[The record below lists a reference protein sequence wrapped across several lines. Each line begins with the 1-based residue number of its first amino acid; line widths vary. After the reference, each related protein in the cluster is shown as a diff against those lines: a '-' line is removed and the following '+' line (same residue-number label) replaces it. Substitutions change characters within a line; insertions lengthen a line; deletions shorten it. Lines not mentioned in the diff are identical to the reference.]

1 MMAWKK
7 LLVVVVLL
15 SAILGVDAISE
26 KRTKKL
32 YRKAGRWQQKLRGV
46 WALLGVKPFL
56 VQPGEEGDECVLKSK
71 VEEDYVLKGADVVTQ
86 AQLDEAVV
94 AAKSCGDEAFT
105 IAGLRADVDMMTE
118 ALAAK
123 DDEIAAIGR
132 GIVAN
137 YMSNDVVEA
146 NYVLKTDLDAAVAA
160 ATADL
165 ITEEQCP
172 TTDDADLYLD
182 CLRSV
187 CSGCLG
193 AATSSCPEGG
203 RRVHAGRR
211 RRGPPGGHRFGDA
224 GGWGH
229 AGRRRCGPPDGGDR
243 EAGGARG
250 GGGREGYGPVLR
262 QPVRLRVR
270 NRGIGVELHGFRP

>member
-1 MMAWKK
+1 MTKN

-71 VEEDYVLKGADVVTQ
+71 VEEDYVLKGAAVFTQGDVD
-86 AQLDEAVV
+86 AEV
-94 AAKSCGDEAFT
+94 AAA
-105 IAGLRADVDMMTE
+105 V
-118 ALAAK
+118 AAK

-146 NYVLKTDLDAAVAA
+146 NYVLKTEVNCPKTDGADLD
-160 ATADL
+160 
-165 ITEEQCP
+165 
-172 TTDDADLYLD
+172 LD

-187 CSGCLG
+187 CSGCNDQLTWCSG
-193 AATSSCPEGG
+193 CS
-203 RRVHAGRR
+203 
-211 RRGPPGGHRFGDA
+211 
-224 GGWGH
+224 
-229 AGRRRCGPPDGGDR
+229 
-243 EAGGARG
+243 
-250 GGGREGYGPVLR
+250 
-262 QPVRLRVR
+262 
-270 NRGIGVELHGFRP
+270 

>member
-1 MMAWKK
+1 MTCKN

-71 VEEDYVLKGADVVTQ
+71 VEEDYVLKGAAVFTQGDVD
-86 AQLDEAVV
+86 AEV
-94 AAKSCGDEAFT
+94 AAA
-105 IAGLRADVDMMTE
+105 V
-118 ALAAK
+118 AAK

-146 NYVLKTDLDAAVAA
+146 NYVLKTEVNCPKTDGADLD
-160 ATADL
+160 
-165 ITEEQCP
+165 
-172 TTDDADLYLD
+172 LD

-187 CSGCLG
+187 CSGCNDQLTWCSG
-193 AATSSCPEGG
+193 CS
-203 RRVHAGRR
+203 
-211 RRGPPGGHRFGDA
+211 
-224 GGWGH
+224 
-229 AGRRRCGPPDGGDR
+229 
-243 EAGGARG
+243 
-250 GGGREGYGPVLR
+250 
-262 QPVRLRVR
+262 
-270 NRGIGVELHGFRP
+270 

>member
-15 SAILGVDAISE
+15 SAILGVDGISE

-86 AQLDEAVV
+86 AQLDEAVE

-137 YMSNDVVEA
+137 YMSNDDVAANYWPKAYVEADMEA
-146 NYVLKTDLDAAVAA
+146 NYVPK
-160 ATADL
+160 ADVEAC
-165 ITEEQCP
+165 TR
-172 TTDDADLYLD
+172 YLNY
-182 CLRSV
+182 
-187 CSGCLG
+187 GY
-193 AATSSCPEGG
+193 
-203 RRVHAGRR
+203 
-211 RRGPPGGHRFGDA
+211 
-224 GGWGH
+224 
-229 AGRRRCGPPDGGDR
+229 CG
-243 EAGGARG
+243 
-250 GGGREGYGPVLR
+250 
-262 QPVRLRVR
+262 
-270 NRGIGVELHGFRP
+270 

>member
-1 MMAWKK
+1 MTKN

-71 VEEDYVLKGADVVTQ
+71 VEEDYVLKGAAVFTQGDVD
-86 AQLDEAVV
+86 AEV
-94 AAKSCGDEAFT
+94 AAA
-105 IAGLRADVDMMTE
+105 V
-118 ALAAK
+118 AAK

-146 NYVLKTDLDAAVAA
+146 NYVLKADVEADYWPKAYVEAFFTSNEVVVA
-160 ATADL
+160 TYGCSS
-165 ITEEQCP
+165 ITP
-172 TTDDADLYLD
+172 
-182 CLRSV
+182 
-187 CSGCLG
+187 
-193 AATSSCPEGG
+193 
-203 RRVHAGRR
+203 
-211 RRGPPGGHRFGDA
+211 F
-224 GGWGH
+224 
-229 AGRRRCGPPDGGDR
+229 RCG
-243 EAGGARG
+243 E
-250 GGGREGYGPVLR
+250 
-262 QPVRLRVR
+262 
-270 NRGIGVELHGFRP
+270 